1 MARLSRTT
9 RLIVALGA
17 LALLGAL
24 GLGFTLL
31 RLAEDPW
38 EFLGPAEGDVTSL
51 VFDPTTPTTLYA
63 ATDYYG
69 GVYKSEDG
77 GTTWRYLRGSRELE
91 GGFLAIAPTTPAT
104 LYVYGRGVY
113 KSADGGETWR
123 AVNRGLGLIWVSAL
137 SIDPTNPRVV
147 FAGTRNGVYKS
158 TDGGE
163 SWRAVNRGLELGE
176 GNWVSA
182 LSVDPTNPRV
192 VFAGTDAG
200 VYKSDDG
207 GETWTST
214 GLNKKVWDVFI
225 DPANPQVLVA
235 RTDKGVIR
243 SADGGETW
251 RSADGLPA
259 KPAKDVSSLLRAPT
273 GVMYV
278 SYWEDCSHLY
288 RSTDGGA
295 TWNRVDIIEILLASP
310 LDRCPS
316 WRTLRL
322 LAVDPNAP
330 ATLYASLSY
339 SGGLLRSS
347 DDGVSWRPAGLHH
360 TVLSL
365 ALTPSSLYAGTS
377 EGGVYRSDDR
387 GLTWRAASEGLTG
400 FSVSELAVD
409 PTTPTTLYAS
419 TDNGVH
425 KSDDGGLTWRA
436 VGLSGQRVRTLA
448 VIPTTPTTLYAG
460 VSYGDEP
467 GVYKS
472 VDGGET
478 WLAAGLP
485 GQRIL
490 TLAVDPTTPTTLY
503 AGVREGGVQRSDD
516 GGATWR
522 AVGLPGRTVRALAIH
537 PVEPATLYAGTD
549 DRGENALFRSADGGA
564 TWSESVRTT
573 GIIAVV
579 IDPNAPE
586 TVYAA
591 NENGEILRSTDGG
604 ATWSREKGSSIFR
617 TPLSL
622 LLVTDPAQPPA
633 IYVGTSISGVWRL
646 AIDKARWAPY
656 P

>member
-1 MARLSRTT
+1 MYSLTQRT
-9 RLIVALGA
+9 
-17 LALLGAL
+17 
-24 GLGFTLL
+24 
-31 RLAEDPW
+31 
-38 EFLGPAEGDVTSL
+38 
-51 VFDPTTPTTLYA
+51 
-63 ATDYYG
+63 
-69 GVYKSEDG
+69 
-77 GTTWRYLRGSRELE
+77 
-91 GGFLAIAPTTPAT
+91 
-104 LYVYGRGVY
+104 
-113 KSADGGETWR
+113 
-123 AVNRGLGLIWVSAL
+123 
-137 SIDPTNPRVV
+137 PRC
-147 FAGTRNGVYKS
+147 S
-158 TDGGE
+158 SPE
-163 SWRAVNRGLELGE
+163 
-176 GNWVSA
+176 
-182 LSVDPTNPRV
+182 P
-192 VFAGTDAG
+192 
-200 VYKSDDG
+200 SD
-207 GETWTST
+207 
-214 GLNKKVWDVFI
+214 
-225 DPANPQVLVA
+225 
-235 RTDKGVIR
+235 GVIR

-259 KPAKDVSSLLRAPT
+259 KEKDVSSLLRAPT

-278 SYWEDCSHLY
+278 SDWEDCSHLY

-310 LDRCPS
+310 LDRCPRRS
-316 WRTLRL
+316 ERTLRL

-330 ATLYASLSY
+330 ATLYASLSL
-339 SGGLLRSS
+339 SGLLRSS
-347 DDGVSWRPAGLHH
+347 DGGVSWQPAGLPLS
-360 TVLSL
+360 VLSL
-365 ALTPSSLYAGTS
+365 AQTPSSLYAGTS
-377 EGGVYRSDDR
+377 SGGVYRSDDR

-436 VGLSGQRVRTLA
+436 VGLPGQSVWALA
-448 VIPTTPTTLYAG
+448 AIPTTPTTLYAG
-460 VSYGDEP
+460 VGYGDEP

-472 VDGGET
+472 TDGGET
-478 WLAAGLP
+478 WRAAGLP

-516 GGATWR
+516 GGETWR
-522 AVGLPGRTVRALAIH
+522 AVGLPGRSVLALAIH
-537 PVEPATLYAGTD
+537 PIEPATLFAGTND
-549 DRGENALFRSADGGA
+549 NGDNALFRSTDGGA
-564 TWSESVRTT
+564 TWSESIKTT
-573 GIIAVV
+573 GITKTTGIGIIAVV

>member
-9 RLIVALGA
+9 RLIGA
-17 LALLGAL
+17 LMLLGAL

-63 ATDYYG
+63 ATDYG

-91 GGFLAIAPTTPAT
+91 EGFLAIAPTTPAT

-192 VFAGTDAG
+192 VFAGTRNG

-207 GETWTST
+207 GETWGRIST
-214 GLNKKVWDVFI
+214 WRANALSI
-225 DPANPQVLVA
+225 DPANPQVIVA
-235 RTDKGVIR
+235 AVSDGVLR

-259 KPAKDVSSLLRAPT
+259 KDVSSLLRAPT
-273 GVMYV
+273 GVMYATNAR
-278 SYWEDCSHLY
+278 SLY
-288 RSTDGGA
+288 RSADGGA
-295 TWNRVDIIEILLASP
+295 TWSEIEVATPVFRPGSLRSFGRVS
-310 LDRCPS
+310 
-316 WRTLRL
+316 LRL
-322 LAVDPNAP
+322 LAVDPTAP
-330 ATLYASLSY
+330 ATLYAERTLSRF
-339 SGGLLRSS
+339 SGGLWRSS
-347 DDGVSWRPAGLHH
+347 DGGVSWQPAGLGSII
-360 TVLSL
+360 LSL
-365 ALTPSSLYAGTS
+365 AQTPSALYVGTYM
-377 EGGVYRSDDR
+377 GGVYRSDDR
-387 GLTWRAASEGLTG
+387 GLTWRAASDGLTG
-400 FSVSELAVD
+400 FDIFALAVD
-409 PTTPTTLYAS
+409 PTTPTILYAA

-425 KSDDGGLTWRA
+425 KSNNGGATWH
-436 VGLSGQRVRTLA
+436 
-448 VIPTTPTTLYAG
+448 
-460 VSYGDEP
+460 
-467 GVYKS
+467 
-472 VDGGET
+472 
-478 WLAAGLP
+478 AAGLP
-485 GQRIL
+485 GQWVL

-503 AGVREGGVQRSDD
+503 AGVGYSDEPGVYKSTDGGETWRAAGLSGQSVQALAVDPTTPTTLYAATDNGVYKSDD
-516 GGATWR
+516 GGLTWR
-522 AVGLPGRTVRALAIH
+522 AVGLPGRSVQSLAIH
-537 PVEPATLYAGTD
+537 PIEPATLFAGTND
-549 DRGENALFRSADGGA
+549 NGDNALFRSTDGGA
-564 TWSESVRTT
+564 TWSESIKT
-573 GIIAVV
+573 GIFGISAVV
-579 IDPNAPE
+579 IDPNAPA

-591 NENGEILRSTDGG
+591 SEMLLRSTDGG
-604 ATWSREKGSSIFR
+604 ATWSREKGSSLFR
-617 TPLSL
+617 RPMSL

-633 IYVGTSISGVWRL
+633 IYASTGGVWRL

-656 P
+656 PSRAAGGSQG

>member
-24 GLGFTLL
+24 GPGFTLL
-31 RLAEDPW
+31 RPAEEENPW
-38 EFLGPAEGDVTSL
+38 EFLGPGSYDVTSL
-51 VFDPTTPTTLYA
+51 AFDPTTPTTLYA
-63 ATDYYG
+63 ATRYG
-69 GVYKSEDG
+69 DVYKSEDG
-77 GTTWRYLRGSRELE
+77 GATWRYLRQSREVRGL
-91 GGFLAIAPTTPAT
+91 GFLLAIAPTTPTT
-104 LYVYGRGVY
+104 LYLYGDGVY

-123 AVNRGLGLIWVSAL
+123 AVNRGLELGEMNSVSAL

-147 FAGTRNGVYKS
+147 FAGTN
-158 TDGGE
+158 
-163 SWRAVNRGLELGE
+163 
-176 GNWVSA
+176 
-182 LSVDPTNPRV
+182 
-192 VFAGTDAG
+192 AG

-207 GETWTST
+207 GESWRKIGTRRAYALSIDPTNPRVIFAGTNAGVYKSTDGGATWTRT
-214 GLNKKVWDVFI
+214 WTLNVDRGVWDVFI
-225 DPANPQVLVA
+225 DPQNPQVIIA
-235 RTDKGVIR
+235 ITDEGVIR

-251 RSADGLPA
+251 RSADGLPQY
-259 KPAKDVSSLLRAPT
+259 VSSLLRAPT

-278 SYWEDCSHLY
+278 SDWGCSHLY
-288 RSTDGGA
+288 RSADGGA
-295 TWNRVDIIEILLASP
+295 TWNRVDIILLASP
-310 LDRCPS
+310 LDRCPGGAGS
-316 WRTLRL
+316 TFRL

-330 ATLYASLSY
+330 ATLYASVSFSGLS
-339 SGGLLRSS
+339 GLLRSS
-347 DDGVSWRPAGLHH
+347 DDGVSWRPAGLHSFI
-360 TVLSL
+360 LSL

-409 PTTPTTLYAS
+409 PTAPTTLYAS

-436 VGLSGQRVRTLA
+436 VGLSGQRVWTLA

-460 VSYGDEP
+460 VGYGDEP

-472 VDGGET
+472 TDGGET
-478 WLAAGLP
+478 WRAAGLP

-522 AVGLPGRTVRALAIH
+522 AVGLPGRSVGALAIH
-537 PVEPATLYAGTD
+537 PVEPAILYAGTD
-549 DRGENALFRSADGGA
+549 DRGEDALFRSVDGGA
-564 TWSESVRTT
+564 TWSESVRTGYG
-573 GIIAVV
+573 GITAVV

-591 NENGEILRSTDGG
+591 NENGKILRSTDGG
-604 ATWSREKGSSIFR
+604 ATWSREKGS
-617 TPLSL
+617 PLSSSSL

-633 IYVGTSISGVWRL
+633 IYVGTSRGVWRL

>member
-24 GLGFTLL
+24 GLGFALL
-31 RLAEDPW
+31 RPAEEENPW
-38 EFLGPAEGDVTSL
+38 EFLGPADDDVTSL

-77 GTTWRYLRGSRELE
+77 GTTWRYLRGS
-91 GGFLAIAPTTPAT
+91 GFRGRSLAIASTTPTT
-104 LYVYGRGVY
+104 LYFYGDGVY

-123 AVNRGLGLIWVSAL
+123 AVNRGLGLSWVSAL

-147 FAGTRNGVYKS
+147 FAGTDTGVYKS
-158 TDGGE
+158 ENGGDT
-163 SWRAVNRGLELGE
+163 WRKVAGFVTKIN
-176 GNWVSA
+176 A
-182 LSVDPTNPRV
+182 LSIDPTNPRV
-192 VFAGTDAG
+192 VFAGTGTG
-200 VYKSDDG
+200 VYKSTDG
-207 GETWTST
+207 GATWTRT
-214 GLNKKVWDVFI
+214 WPLNVDLGVGDVFI
-225 DPANPQVLVA
+225 DPQNPQVIIA
-235 RTDKGVIR
+235 ITDAGVIR

-251 RSADGLPA
+251 RSADGLPN
-259 KPAKDVSSLLRAPT
+259 VSSLLRAPT

-278 SYWEDCSHLY
+278 SEGCSHLY
-288 RSTDGGA
+288 RSADGGA
-295 TWNRVDIIEILLASP
+295 TWSRVDIIEILLASP
-310 LDRCPS
+310 LDRCPWGS

-330 ATLYASLSY
+330 ATLYASLSL
-339 SGGLLRSS
+339 SGSGLLRSS
-347 DDGVSWRPAGLHH
+347 DDGVSWRPAGLGSII
-360 TVLSL
+360 LSL

-409 PTTPTTLYAS
+409 PTAPTTLYAS

-436 VGLSGQRVRTLA
+436 VGLSGQRVWTLA

-460 VSYGDEP
+460 VGYGDEP

-478 WLAAGLP
+478 WRAAGLP

-522 AVGLPGRTVRALAIH
+522 AVGLPGRSVGALAIH
-537 PVEPATLYAGTD
+537 PVEPAILYAGTD
-549 DRGENALFRSADGGA
+549 DRGEDVLFRSVDGGA
-564 TWSESVRTT
+564 TWSESVRTGYG
-573 GIIAVV
+573 GITAVV

-591 NENGEILRSTDGG
+591 NGEILRSTDGG
-604 ATWSREKGSSIFR
+604 ATWSREKGS
-617 TPLSL
+617 PLYSSSL

-633 IYVGTSISGVWRL
+633 IYVGTSGGGVWRL
-646 AIDKARWAPY
+646 AIEKARWEPY
-656 P
+656 PGP

>member
-1 MARLSRTT
+1 
-9 RLIVALGA
+9 
-17 LALLGAL
+17 
-24 GLGFTLL
+24 
-31 RLAEDPW
+31 
-38 EFLGPAEGDVTSL
+38 
-51 VFDPTTPTTLYA
+51 
-63 ATDYYG
+63 
-69 GVYKSEDG
+69 
-77 GTTWRYLRGSRELE
+77 
-91 GGFLAIAPTTPAT
+91 
-104 LYVYGRGVY
+104 
-113 KSADGGETWR
+113 
-123 AVNRGLGLIWVSAL
+123 
-137 SIDPTNPRVV
+137 
-147 FAGTRNGVYKS
+147 VYKS
-158 TDGGE
+158 TDGGAT
-163 SWRAVNRGLELGE
+163 W
-176 GNWVSA
+176 
-182 LSVDPTNPRV
+182 TQ
-192 VFAGTDAG
+192 
-200 VYKSDDG
+200 
-207 GETWTST
+207 TWTST
-214 GLNKKVWDVFI
+214 GLNEVWDVFI
-225 DPANPQVLVA
+225 DPQNPQVLVA

-251 RSADGLPA
+251 RAADGLPA
-259 KPAKDVSSLLRAPT
+259 KNMSSLLRAPT
-273 GVMYV
+273 GVIYV
-278 SYWEDCSHLY
+278 SDWDCSHLY

-330 ATLYASLSY
+330 ATLYASLSR

-436 VGLSGQRVRTLA
+436 VGLPGQLVQALS

-460 VSYGDEP
+460 VGYGDEP

-472 VDGGET
+472 TDGGET
-478 WLAAGLP
+478 WRAAGLS
-485 GQRIL
+485 GQSVQA
-490 TLAVDPTTPTTLY
+490 LAVDPTTPTTLY
-503 AGVREGGVQRSDD
+503 AATDNGVYKSDD
-516 GGATWR
+516 GGLTWR
-522 AVGLPGRTVRALAIH
+522 AVGLPGRSVQALAIH

-549 DRGENALFRSADGGA
+549 DRGQDALFRSADGGA
-564 TWSESVRTT
+564 TWSESVRTDS
-573 GIIAVV
+573 GITAVV

-591 NENGEILRSTDGG
+591 SETASQKYRWRRHLEQGE
-604 ATWSREKGSSIFR
+604 GSFFFF
-617 TPLSL
+617 TLSM

-633 IYVGTSISGVWRL
+633 IYAGTSISGVWRL